1 VIALLSEKR
10 QEIHLLLTRVI
21 RNSSTADAAVTVLV
35 VVAAVVAAVVVVI
48 VVVVVAAAAA
58 AAAPPR
64 RGWTAAEIQLLWLDL
79 GRDGQVGDAQ
89 LAHLPIL
96 RRRDGDRAAPSAY
109 RREYD
114 PRHLDPRPWRRR
126 RRHRRRRRRRRLLL
140 LGLAGDPLHQ
150 PCYLQALLHRLGGH
164 VRRGRHRRGRRY
176 ESEVDDGSRRDE
188 HRGPPVPPV
197 PAVEGCFIVGTA
209 RRRVHQALAGTSG
222 ARRFQHRRQRRR

>member
-48 VVVVVAAAAA
+48 VVVVVVAAAAA

-96 RRRDGDRAAPSAY
+96 RRRSSSSSSSSSVAAWSCWRSPSSAVLSPGSPASA
-109 RREYD
+109 RW
-114 PRHLDPRPWRRR
+114 PRKTRT
-126 RRHRRRRRRRRLLL
+126 
-140 LGLAGDPLHQ
+140 A
-150 PCYLQALLHRLGGH
+150 
-164 VRRGRHRRGRRY
+164 
-176 ESEVDDGSRRDE
+176 
-188 HRGPPVPPV
+188 PP
-197 PAVEGCFIVGTA
+197 GTA
-209 RRRVHQALAGTSG
+209 I
-222 ARRFQHRRQRRR
+222 

>member
-48 VVVVVAAAAA
+48 VVVVVVAAAAA

-126 RRHRRRRRRRRLLL
+126 RR
-140 LGLAGDPLHQ
+140 LAAWSCWRSPSSAVLS
-150 PCYLQALLHRLGGH
+150 P
-164 VRRGRHRRGRRY
+164 
-176 ESEVDDGSRRDE
+176 GSPASARWPRKT
-188 HRGPPVPPV
+188 RTAPP
-197 PAVEGCFIVGTA
+197 GTA
-209 RRRVHQALAGTSG
+209 I
-222 ARRFQHRRQRRR
+222 